1 MFLGELGL
9 GYHFIPFSLK
19 KSLDVYFVFVSSEWS
34 MENNNNLR
42 TQSIKPLGGT
52 WDSNHYIILFLKIL
66 CKKNN

>member
-19 KSLDVYFVFVSSEWS
+19 RSLDVYFVFFSSVWS

-42 TQSIKPLGGT
+42 TQSLKPLG
-52 WDSNHYIILFLKIL
+52 
-66 CKKNN
+66 